1 MTDIQFLTH
10 DVTDQRERELQQE
23 DALRFALTSAEHAN
37 KAKRVPVGDG
47 GFWLFLTSQDKN
59 WEGEKSQKT
68 PSPLV

>member
-37 KAKRVPVGDG
+37 KAKTAFLSAGWGR
-47 GFWLFLTSQDKN
+47 GFLALF
-59 WEGEKSQKT
+59 
-68 PSPLV
+68 

>member
-47 GFWLFLTSQDKN
+47 VFWLFLTSQDKI
-59 WEGEKSQKT
+59 GKGKKARK
-68 PSPLV
+68 PRP

>member
-23 DALRFALTSAEHAN
+23 DALRFALTSAEEC
-37 KAKRVPVGDG
+37 RLGTGVSGS
-47 GFWLFLTSQDKN
+47 FLTSQDKN

-68 PSPLV
+68 PSPMVKG

>member
-23 DALRFALTSAEHAN
+23 DALRFALTSAEHA
-37 KAKRVPVGDG
+37 KVPVGDG

-59 WEGEKSQKT
+59 WQGEKSQKT
-68 PSPLV
+68 PSPMVKG